1 MKGAK
6 SENGD
11 FRNQSKNISHQT
23 QSFPLHPNT
32 PPELGLTER
41 KLVSAVG
48 SGLIEQKKRPRS
60 QIRASSCVDPTVAII
75 STPPQIKGDLMGW
88 DMSAHSWLDRLDFS
102 ATVFVF
108 VNFNPND
115 FVHSGAFYSLDLHL
129 AHFSVHL
136 VACQSDDAE
145 IDWMKMNSTWI
156 FQK

>member
-1 MKGAK
+1 MKVAK

-60 QIRASSCVDPTVAII
+60 QIRASSCADPTVAII
-75 STPPQIKGDLMGW
+75 STPQIKGDLMGW
-88 DMSAHSWLDRLDFS
+88 VMSVHSWLDRLDFS

-108 VNFNPND
+108 VFVYFNPS
-115 FVHSGAFYSLDLHL
+115 VKLGLHFEEL
-129 AHFSVHL
+129 IQAISSETL
-136 VACQSDDAE
+136 
-145 IDWMKMNSTWI
+145 W
-156 FQK
+156 